1 MKIMKDQ
8 FRVLIVDDHREMRTA
23 FKANLEALEGN
34 VEVIDVPSG
43 EEAILE
49 TAAGEIDL
57 LIADI
62 GLPGLS
68 GLELFERLKKQDPEV
83 KVILVTGQEDE
94 DIRRQIA
101 DCGADAFFIKPVNL
115 PDFLGAVRRC
125 LGLKEIDP
133 AQQDLPELSYR
144 PLDEGVTERIA
155 ELRGEVGAL
164 SVAVINDNGLIAGQV
179 GSMPDAVYE
188 SKVLPRLLDTFQA
201 VNDISGF
208 LGIENPDSSW
218 YFSGIKYDIFWT
230 IISPA
235 YGMVVITNPI
245 MQNTDLTWV
254 ITTVDMAASDLLKI
268 IRELPEKQPLSRA
281 TAPGP
286 SREQESAETVDDQS
300 PEKVKAAGKG
310 ERQTE
315 EEEPVSGEESIEQA
329 IGADEDPVPVSGSQ
343 FAQKFSEVV
352 GKDVDEY
359 WEEATLE
366 SEISTFEDAESL
378 SYEEAR
384 KLGFIPEED

>member
-1 MKIMKDQ
+1 
-8 FRVLIVDDHREMRTA
+8 MRTA
-23 FKANLEALEGN
+23 FKANLEALEGDL
-34 VEVIDVPSG
+34 EVIDVPSG

-49 TAAGEIDL
+49 TAAGDVDL

-68 GLELFERLKKQDPEV
+68 GLELFEQLKRKVPEV

-133 AQQDLPELSYR
+133 DQAELSQLTFQ
-144 PLDEGVTERIA
+144 PLDEGVTARIA

-164 SVAVINDNGLIAGQV
+164 SVSVIHESGRISGQAGN
-179 GSMPDAVYE
+179 MPDAVYE

-268 IRELPEKQPLSRA
+268 IRELPEKPS
-281 TAPGP
+281 TTSAPVP
-286 SREQESAETVDDQS
+286 DRNQKQDPEELAEEKL
-300 PEKVKAAGKG
+300 PEAKERAGKDG
-310 ERQTE
+310 KAFEKKETE
-315 EEEPVSGEESIEQA
+315 AVEETPEPVSAPEKEPEI
-329 IGADEDPVPVSGSQ
+329 VPASQ

-359 WEEATLE
+359 WEDATLE
-366 SEISTFEDAESL
+366 SEISAIDDAESL

-384 KLGFIPEED
+384 KLGFIPEEE